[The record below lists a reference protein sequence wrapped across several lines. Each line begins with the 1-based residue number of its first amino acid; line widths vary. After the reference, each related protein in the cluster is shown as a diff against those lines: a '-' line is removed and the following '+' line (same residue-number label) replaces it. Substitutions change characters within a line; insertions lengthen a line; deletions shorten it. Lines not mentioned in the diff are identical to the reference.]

1 MKSKWKQKIKRALS
15 VALMSLVIAVAL
27 YSPTF
32 FFGMKDLHDFSDV
45 NKGKRDN
52 FTVKNMA
59 ERYEQDLLKK
69 LNRFSDVL
77 NQKKTPYVMYTEGDK
92 WSDSLDEGYKYV
104 DYVLLHDTA
113 YLFADYSEEGDS
125 LFSNM
130 GGDYQ
135 VLRWKKFTVYDESF
149 TEGVYFLL
157 GYLKVQLENDII
169 AEYLIDTETYD
180 VYYMRYY
187 VNYAYASYAEE
198 YALKNGDLLFFL
210 MSRNRDLDVVTTI
223 VWSDYFHANQVCQS
237 FDLNDSEYVVIGT
250 EYSNDNVY
258 ADETYDEYQYLD
270 DGYGVIL
277 WELNRSMREEFYNK
291 IYAEDEQLVKR
302 CRLRIKNSYNNLDFI
317 VGIEDVFEQ
326 HNYISA
332 GFEDLANLIPLFDE
346 K

>member
-15 VALMSLVIAVAL
+15 VALMFLVIAMAL

-32 FFGMKDLHDFSDV
+32 FFGMKDLHDFTDV

-52 FTVKNMA
+52 FTIKSMA
-59 ERYEQDLLKK
+59 ERYEQDLLKR

-77 NQKKTPYVMYTEGDK
+77 NQKKKPYVMYTEGDK
-92 WSDSLDEGYKYV
+92 WSDSLDEGYKFV
-104 DYVLLHDTA
+104 DYVLRHDIT
-113 YLFADYSEEGDS
+113 YLFADYSEEGGN

-169 AEYLIDTETYD
+169 AEFLIDTETYD
-180 VYYMRYY
+180 IYYMRYY
-187 VNYAYASYAEE
+187 VNYAYASFEEE
-198 YALKNGDLLFFL
+198 YALKSGDLLFFL
-210 MSRNRDLDVVTTI
+210 MSRNRDFDVVTTI
-223 VWSDYFHANQVCQS
+223 VWSDYFHANQMCQS
-237 FDLNDSEYVVIGT
+237 FDLNNSEYIVTGAELSDDDVYVT
-250 EYSNDNVY
+250 E
-258 ADETYDEYQYLD
+258 TFDEYFD
-270 DGYGVIL
+270 NGYDVL
-277 WELNRSMREEFYNK
+277 VWEYNQKMREQFYNK
-291 IYAEDEQLVKR
+291 IYAEDEQFVKR
-302 CRLRIKNSYNNLDFI
+302 SRLRVKNSYNNLDFI
-317 VGIEDVFEQ
+317 VSIDDVLEKN
-326 HNYISA
+326 NYISA